1 MPNRWAIANGNF
13 SSTSTW
19 NDGAILGIPTGSD
32 DLFSNTFTVNVDQ
45 SFTAVSL
52 NNVARARDIA
62 TPLMTG
68 YTSPQGTAISSGDS
82 GVGLAWRAFN
92 RNTTNNID
100 QRWASTTNNSG
111 WIGFQFNNGLSAKV
125 INQYLIYGSGA
136 TGNNP
141 STWTFEG
148 SNDGSSWTVLH
159 TVTATTIG
167 ANSVYSSPTLAN
179 TTSYEY
185 YRINVTAV
193 GTVGNTIIIPEIE
206 FYERFTAALAAGG
219 SFNFNSGSISGSV
232 TSTSP
237 LGIGATNLITVTAT
251 TGSVGLTLGGAVAN
265 PSIASAQVINHT
277 GNCDFR
283 LSGTTFTGGGNGGS
297 SLCINKS
304 SLGTIYITG
313 SLRGGGSTDG
323 NLGKHALNVNNGNV
337 ILLGNCLG
345 GTNSGGA
352 TYAINQSAGNL
363 IITGQVEGGGGGIS
377 FPTNYAINFTG
388 TSITI
393 TGNVIG
399 GTIAPSIVTTA
410 PTTITGNVSGSAA
423 AGISTT
429 APVIVS
435 GSVVAQGAAAAIT
448 STSAIFINVSGSVI
462 ASATANGIS
471 STNASAVVNLA
482 GNIVNVNGKQAIY
495 CQNLFLDNTATTQA
509 RFFTFGGQDRTLYS
523 VDTFPNLPSAS
534 NVRFGTSY
542 GPGSGNTGT
551 LRMASP
557 QDVRSGVLTDNTT
570 GSAILSMESLSNEI
584 QTSTDPFAQ
593 RLRNI
598 STVDTV
604 GYLLTAFKK

>member
-1 MPNRWAIANGNF
+1 MAVRWAVASGNF
-13 SSTSTW
+13 STGSTW

-32 DLFSNTFTVNVDQ
+32 DLFTNTFTVNVDQ
-45 SFTAVSL
+45 SFDARTL
-52 NNVARARDIA
+52 NNSARARTIA
-62 TPLMTG
+62 TPQMTANNAP
-68 YTSPQGTAISSGDS
+68 SPFVAAASSEA
-82 GVGLAWRAFN
+82 VGFEAFRAFN
-92 RNTTNNID
+92 RVYTTSTYWTTSGGATTGWLSMDFGSSIVID
-100 QRWASTTNNSG
+100 SYT
-111 WIGFQFNNGLSAKV
+111 
-125 INQYLIYGSGA
+125 IYGSDGQ
-136 TGNNP
+136 TFNP
-141 STWTFEG
+141 RYWSLQG
-148 SNDGSSWTVLH
+148 SNDNTSWADLQIVSG
-159 TVTATTIG
+159 AAAIG
-167 ANSVYSSPTLAN
+167 GNSTYSSGNIGN
-179 TTSYEY
+179 TTGYRY
-185 YRINVTAV
+185 YRVNITLNGGGAGLRITELELYQQFT
-193 GTVGNTIIIPEIE
+193 GTIT
-206 FYERFTAALAAGG
+206 AGG

-237 LGIGATNLITVTAT
+237 LSAGATNLITVTAT
-251 TGSVGLTLGGAVAN
+251 TGSVALTLGGAVIN

-313 SLRGGGSTDG
+313 SLRGGGSGDG
-323 NLGKHALNVNNGNV
+323 QAGKHALNVSNGNV

-345 GTNSGGA
+345 GTNTGGI

-363 IITGQVEGGGGGIS
+363 IITGQVEGGGGSLG

-410 PTTITGNVSGSAA
+410 PTTITGNISGSAA
-423 AGISTT
+423 IGISTT
-429 APVIVS
+429 APIIVT
-435 GSVVAQGAAAAIT
+435 GSVVAQGAAAAIS
-448 STSAIFINVSGSVI
+448 STSAIFINVSGSVQ
-462 ASATANGIS
+462 ASATAVGIS

-482 GNIVNVNGKQAIY
+482 GNLVNVNGKQAIY

-509 RFFTFGGQDRTLYS
+509 RFFTFGGSDRTLYS
-523 VDTFPNLPSAS
+523 SDTFPNLPSTS
-534 NVRFGTSY
+534 NVRFGTTY

-584 QTSTDPFAQ
+584 QISSDPFAQ
-593 RLRNI
+593 RLKNLTR
-598 STVDTV
+598 VDTI